1 MISVHV
7 SYINQSLYVR
17 HNNVL
22 RRQLGIRFQELFFGL
37 LAVDQR
43 TDLVV
48 SILSERAIIQ
58 RTGRSFNGKI
68 IGRPYENGISVNYVP
83 TSVFS

>member
-1 MISVHV
+1 MYHV
-7 SYINQSLYVR
+7 STPDKSLYVR
-17 HNNVL
+17 HNDVR

-48 SILSERAIIQ
+48 SILSERML
-58 RTGRSFNGKI
+58 SFNELG
-68 IGRPYENGISVNYVP
+68 GLE
-83 TSVFS
+83 VF